1 MRNGKQPETLRCG
14 AKQEHRPEGKGAQGW
29 GQTALAGWKPALPGA
44 GKKSTGLTGLYS
56 KGTGRN
62 ACRYLRL
69 GNRRGRAEN
78 QSLLLG
84 GVGLGRVATSIQ
96 AGQAFP
102 PTPFKY
108 RPGGLYLLA
117 CRYLCAFTRNALGG
131 GEWGTNRYF
140 LPNKANK
147 SFGINNS
154 SSEEVKKGHPKA
166 KQSHS
171 SRGRQGLL
179 GRFAGR
185 CKSGMA
191 SNRKRC
197 DAEQSRSTGRR
208 EKEHRPYRPVLQRDR
223 QECLSLPDA
232 VAVCAFTRNAPG
244 FPPASDPF
252 APGVTRMGAKSR
264 CHITF

>member
-29 GQTALAGWKPALPGA
+29 GQTALAGWKPAQEAGKMPALPGA

-62 ACRYLRL
+62 ACRYLRP

-102 PTPFKY
+102 PTPFKH

-117 CRYLCAFTRNALGG
+117 CRYLCT
-131 GEWGTNRYF
+131 
-140 LPNKANK
+140 
-147 SFGINNS
+147 
-154 SSEEVKKGHPKA
+154 
-166 KQSHS
+166 
-171 SRGRQGLL
+171 
-179 GRFAGR
+179 
-185 CKSGMA
+185 
-191 SNRKRC
+191 
-197 DAEQSRSTGRR
+197 
-208 EKEHRPYRPVLQRDR
+208 
-223 QECLSLPDA
+223 
-232 VAVCAFTRNAPG
+232 FTRNAPEG
-244 FPPASDPF
+244 SE
-252 APGVTRMGAKSR
+252 GVKTGIFTKQSQQVFWNQQKFFGRG
-264 CHITF
+264 